1 MTPWFFLLTALVA
14 FPFAAFGGTDDEH
27 ASIGRYHITAAVEGL
42 YFLDTATGQL
52 WIKVTHGEWER
63 VDSPVDGALPIADVP
78 AKPVS
83 LTLPKA
89 GETMPMV
96 QREKR
101 AIPGSSET
109 LWVHLGDITGGQV
122 FVEVR
127 DINGQHLVERTS
139 LKSKEF
145 VKFKVNET
153 DVYLQIAE
161 MVNNLLDEDICQVH
175 LSFKK
180 PKLEEKPEES
190 NDPKER

>member
-1 MTPWFFLLTALVA
+1 MTRLSFLLTALVA
-14 FPFAAFGGTDDEH
+14 CPFAAFGSTDDEH
-27 ASIGRYHITAAVEGL
+27 PSIGRYQLTASVEGL

-52 WIKVTHGEWER
+52 WLKVTHGEWER
-63 VDSPVDGALPIADVP
+63 VDNPVDEAPPIAVVP

-89 GETMPMV
+89 GETIPMV

-161 MVNNLLDEDICQVH
+161 IVNNLLDEDICQLH
-175 LSFKK
+175 LSFK
-180 PKLEEKPEES
+180 
-190 NDPKER
+190 

>member
-1 MTPWFFLLTALVA
+1 M
-14 FPFAAFGGTDDEH
+14 
-27 ASIGRYHITAAVEGL
+27 I
-42 YFLDTATGQL
+42 
-52 WIKVTHGEWER
+52 
-63 VDSPVDGALPIADVP
+63 
-78 AKPVS
+78 
-83 LTLPKA
+83 
-89 GETMPMV
+89 

-109 LWVHLGDITGGQV
+109 LWVQVGDITGGQV
-122 FVEVR
+122 FVEVS
-127 DINGQHLVERTS
+127 DVNGHHLVERTS

-180 PKLEEKPEES
+180 PKLEQKVEES
-190 NDPKER
+190 SDSKEQ

>member
-1 MTPWFFLLTALVA
+1 MFFLLTALVA
-14 FPFAAFGGTDDEH
+14 FPFAAFGGTDDERP
-27 ASIGRYHITAAVEGL
+27 SIGRYQLTAAAEGL

-52 WIKVTHGEWER
+52 WLKVTHGEWER
-63 VDSPVDGALPIADVP
+63 VESPVDGAPPIADVP

-153 DVYLQIAE
+153 DVYLQITE
-161 MVNNLLDEDICQVH
+161 MVNNLLDEDLCQVH

-180 PKLEEKPEES
+180 PKLEEKSEEL
-190 NDPKER
+190 NAPKKR